1 MALRNSVGVIP
12 KFFRN
17 NLLKVGTLGSRP
29 LKSIIQRNFPFREC
43 FAELFFLRVDYLD
56 YLGFEMVTL
65 ENYEEIYKGLL
76 EV

>member
-1 MALRNSVGVIP
+1 MYVNQM
-12 KFFRN
+12 KF
-17 NLLKVGTLGSRP
+17 
-29 LKSIIQRNFPFREC
+29 QRGK
-43 FAELFFLRVDYLD
+43 DYLD

>member
-1 MALRNSVGVIP
+1 MP
-12 KFFRN
+12 
-17 NLLKVGTLGSRP
+17 
-29 LKSIIQRNFPFREC
+29 QFPFKVMRHGG
-43 FAELFFLRVDYLD
+43 FLFYLD